1 MIMSEKIADDPDV
14 IIKNGRIFKPV
25 YKHLLD
31 NMPKDL
37 VQEMAR
43 RRLEELDAA
52 REKMATDSSS

>member
-1 MIMSEKIADDPDV
+1 MIMSEKISDDPDV